1 MSGDFTSYTQK
12 PEVEK
17 FYTVAELAEYFN
29 VTCDT
34 IRNISNRMALPH
46 DYITKTRARLAVYPY
61 ESLKIIQEHFDARE
75 KLRKLA
81 EERKVKNF
89 VNDETAEGAED
100 HPLVT
105 NKEFLKLN
113 VWPDVI
119 PACFQELANE

>member
-12 PEVEK
+12 PDVEK

-34 IRNISNRMALPH
+34 IRNISNRMVIPH
-46 DYITKTRARLAVYPY
+46 DYIARNGARLAVYPY
-61 ESLKIIQEHFDARE
+61 DSLKIFKAHFDARE

-105 NKEFLKLN
+105 DKRWLKLN
-113 VWPDVI
+113 EWPDVI
-119 PACFQELANE
+119 PECFKECEG

>member
-12 PEVEK
+12 PDVEK

-46 DYITKTRARLAVYPY
+46 DYITKNRARLAVYPY

-81 EERKVKNF
+81 EEF
-89 VNDETAEGAED
+89 VAF
-100 HPLVT
+100 
-105 NKEFLKLN
+105 KEFFIFFAILTPQAEAVNAEQVVILK
-113 VWPDVI
+113 V
-119 PACFQELANE
+119 

>member
-12 PEVEK
+12 PDVEK

-46 DYITKTRARLAVYPY
+46 DYITKNRARLAVYPY
-61 ESLKIIQEHFDARE
+61 ESVKVFREYFETRE

-81 EERKVKNF
+81 EERKVKIV
-89 VNDETAEGAED
+89 VNDEATETELD
-100 HPLVT
+100 HPLVI

-113 VWPDVI
+113 VWPDIV
-119 PACFQELANE
+119 PACFQELGE

>member
-1 MSGDFTSYTQK
+1 M
-12 PEVEK
+12 
-17 FYTVAELAEYFN
+17 
-29 VTCDT
+29 
-34 IRNISNRMALPH
+34 
-46 DYITKTRARLAVYPY
+46 
-61 ESLKIIQEHFDARE
+61 KIIQEHFDARE

-89 VNDETAEGAED
+89 VNDETAESAED

-113 VWPDVI
+113 VWPDVT